1 MNKRAS
7 VLVLFLVLFAL
18 GVAAA
23 VSYIFLEWG
32 RPAASVPAHAVLEI
46 GLSGELQ
53 EIAPPD
59 FFRDVVLGVRPLSLH
74 DIWMNIRKAKTDD
87 RIDAL
92 LLRLDML
99 ACDWA
104 KVAELRDAVLDF
116 RRSGKKAYAYIEEA
130 PDFDKEYYL
139 ATACDRIVLHPMGWL
154 GVNGIGGYVPFFKN
168 AFDKLGIR
176 AEFEH
181 VEEYKTAYNQF
192 TESGFTPAH
201 REMME
206 SLYGDIFDQYV
217 AAVAA
222 ARKKTPEEVR
232 ALIDRGAFLGE
243 SALEA
248 GLVDDL
254 KYEDE
259 LQAML
264 RSGGQKLARITSDE
278 YSRVSPSAAGLGTG
292 RRVAVIYAVGPILSG
307 ESLPGSIGGATLARW
322 VRQAREDR
330 TIAAIVL
337 RVDSPGGSSVASD
350 VIWRE
355 VFLAKKQKPI
365 VVSMSDV
372 AGSGGYW
379 ISMAA
384 HKIVAQPQTLTG
396 SIGVLAGKF
405 DLSGLYDKLGVTAE
419 RLVFGKE
426 ADVYSSFRPF
436 SPEEKKAVKYE
447 ILQVYQAFLEK
458 AAQGRNLTRA
468 EVDKVGRGRVWTGR
482 QALGIKLVDELGGL
496 SKAIELAK
504 GLAGIGRDEEPR
516 LVVWPKKKGF
526 WSSIMGRRA
535 VGASRGRLTD
545 IDAAVRT
552 LRIVERTRVWAICPL
567 GFGAPGFN
575 ALSER

>member
-7 VLVLFLVLFAL
+7 VLLLFLVLFVLAA
-18 GVAAA
+18 AAA
-23 VSYIFLEWG
+23 VSYVVLRIG
-32 RPAASVPAHAVLEI
+32 RPAAAVPSHAYLEI
-46 GLSGELQ
+46 GLSGEIQ
-53 EIAPPD
+53 EIARPD
-59 FFRDVVLGVRPLSLH
+59 FFRNVVLGVHPVSVH
-74 DIWMNIRKAKTDD
+74 DVWMNIRKAKAD
-87 RIDAL
+87 RRIEVL
-92 LLRLDML
+92 LLRLNML

-104 KVAELRDAVLDF
+104 KVAEIRDAILDF
-116 RRSGKKAYAYIEEA
+116 RKAGKKAYAYIEEA

-168 AFDKLGIR
+168 AFEKLGVR

-201 REMME
+201 KEMME

-217 AAVAA
+217 EAVAV
-222 ARKKTPEEVR
+222 ARKKTPDEVR
-232 ALIDRGAFLGE
+232 VLIDRGFHQGAG
-243 SALEA
+243 AVEA

-259 LQAML
+259 LQGML
-264 RSGGQKLARITSDE
+264 QSGGRKLARITADE
-278 YSRVSPSAAGLGTG
+278 YSRVSPAAAGLVTG
-292 RRVAVIYAVGPILSG
+292 RKVAVIYAVGPILSG
-307 ESLPGSIGGATLARW
+307 ESLLGSIGGATLARW
-322 VRQAREDR
+322 IRQAREDR
-330 TIAAIVL
+330 TITAIVL

-355 VFLAKKQKPI
+355 VFLAKKEKPF

-405 DLSGLYDKLGVTAE
+405 DLSGLYEKLGVTSE
-419 RLVFGKE
+419 RIVFGKE
-426 ADVYSSFRPF
+426 ADVYSSFRPL
-436 SPEEKKAVKYE
+436 SPEERKILKEE
-447 ILQVYQAFLEK
+447 IRRIYDVFLEK
-458 AAQGRNLTRA
+458 AAQGRNMTR
-468 EVDKVGRGRVWTGR
+468 EDVDRVGRGRVWTGR
-482 QALGIKLVDELGGL
+482 QAKELKLVDELGGL
-496 SKAIELAK
+496 TKALDLAK
-504 GLAGIGRDEEPR
+504 SRAGLGRDEEPR

-526 WSSIMGRRA
+526 WSSILDRGTPGASAGRRP
-535 VGASRGRLTD
+535 GIED
-545 IDAAVRT
+545 IVRT
-552 LRIVERTRVWAICPL
+552 LRLVAKTRVWAICPL
-567 GFGAPGFN
+567 GMDVPGFN
-575 ALSER
+575 VP

>member
-1 MNKRAS
+1 MNKRVS
-7 VLVLFLVLFAL
+7 VLVLFLVLFVLAA
-18 GVAAA
+18 AAA
-23 VSYIFLEWG
+23 VSYVVLQWG
-32 RPAASVPAHAVLEI
+32 RPAETVPPHAYLEI

-53 EIAPPD
+53 EIVPPD
-59 FFRDVVLGVRPLSLH
+59 FFRDVVLGVRPLALH
-74 DIWMNIRKAKTDD
+74 DIWMNLRKAKADD
-87 RIDAL
+87 RIEVL

-116 RRSGKKAYAYIEEA
+116 RKSGKKVYAYIEEA

-168 AFDKLGIR
+168 TFEKLGIR

-201 REMME
+201 KEMVE
-206 SLYGDIFDQYV
+206 SIYGDIFDQYV
-217 AAVAA
+217 EAVAI
-222 ARKKTPEEVR
+222 ARKKTPDEVR
-232 ALIDRGAFLGE
+232 ALIDRGFYQGLG
-243 SALEA
+243 AVEA

-259 LQAML
+259 LQSML
-264 RSGGQKLARITSDE
+264 RSGGKKLARITSAE
-278 YSRVSPSAAGLGTG
+278 YSRVSPAAAGLATG

-322 VRQAREDR
+322 IRQAREDR

-355 VFLAKKQKPI
+355 VFLAKKEKPF

-396 SIGVLAGKF
+396 SIGVLSGKF
-405 DLSGLYDKLGVTAE
+405 DLSGLYEKLGVTSE
-419 RLVFGKE
+419 RIVFGKE

-436 SPEEKKAVKYE
+436 SAEERKIVKEE
-447 ILQVYQAFLEK
+447 IRRVYDAFLEK
-458 AAQGRNLTRA
+458 AAQGRNMSR
-468 EVDKVGRGRVWTGR
+468 EDVDKVGRGRVWTGK
-482 QALGIKLVDELGGL
+482 QARDIKLVDELGGL

-504 GLAGIGRDEEPR
+504 VRAGLGRDEEPR
-516 LVVWPKKKGF
+516 LVVWPRKKGF
-526 WSSIMGRRA
+526 WSSIFGRRMPGTSA
-535 VGASRGRLTD
+535 GRLPG
-545 IDAAVRT
+545 IDEAVRT
-552 LRIVERTRVWAICPL
+552 LRLVEKTRVWAICPMGMGVPVL
-567 GFGAPGFN
+567 KVP
-575 ALSER
+575 